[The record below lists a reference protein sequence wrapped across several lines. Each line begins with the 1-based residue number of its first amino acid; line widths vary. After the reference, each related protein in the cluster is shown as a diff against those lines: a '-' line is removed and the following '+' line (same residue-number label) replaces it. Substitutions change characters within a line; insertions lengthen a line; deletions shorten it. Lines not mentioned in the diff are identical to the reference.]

1 MLEVIVYR
9 ILRLF
14 VRIMSSIP
22 LPVVQFMG
30 KMLGTLAFLVPMS
43 RKTVA
48 LDNLMQSFRS
58 EMSEEGA
65 KRLLRKVYIH
75 FGQMLLEVPQ
85 AMRLN
90 PENAHRYVTFES
102 EERLLDALKK
112 GQGVLALTGHLGN
125 WEIESTAVAMRF
137 GNLAV
142 VARRMDFA
150 PLERLVMDLR
160 SMYGTK
166 IIPKQRSM
174 RKLLSSLKTNK
185 IIGVLLDQNVD
196 WYEGVFVNFFGRPAC
211 TNKGL
216 ALVALKTGVPVVPIF
231 SAKAR
236 DGRYR
241 VMIGKEVDLIRTGDK
256 LRDVQENT
264 ALFTNIIERHI
275 REHPEQYFWFHRR
288 WKTKNY
294 CPLPPGYFS

>member
-1 MLEVIVYR
+1 
-9 ILRLF
+9 
-14 VRIMSSIP
+14 
-22 LPVVQFMG
+22 
-30 KMLGTLAFLVPMS
+30 
-43 RKTVA
+43 
-48 LDNLMQSFRS
+48 
-58 EMSEEGA
+58 
-65 KRLLRKVYIH
+65 
-75 FGQMLLEVPQ
+75 
-85 AMRLN
+85 
-90 PENAHRYVTFES
+90 
-102 EERLLDALKK
+102 
-112 GQGVLALTGHLGN
+112 
-125 WEIESTAVAMRF
+125 
-137 GNLAV
+137 
-142 VARRMDFA
+142 
-150 PLERLVMDLR
+150 
-160 SMYGTK
+160 MYGTE

-275 REHPEQYFWFHRR
+275 REHPEQYFWFHKR

>member
-9 ILRLF
+9 ILRLL
-14 VRIMSSIP
+14 VRIVSRIP

-43 RKTVA
+43 RKAVA

-75 FGQMLLEVPQ
+75 FGQMLLEIPQ
-85 AMRLN
+85 AMRLT

-150 PLERLVMDLR
+150 PLERLVRDLR
-160 SMYGTK
+160 SMYGTE

-275 REHPEQYFWFHRR
+275 REHPEQYFWFHKR